1 MVKYKRNKHGQI
13 FEDWRE
19 PFTFYTFYP
28 KKEDIKYRILSL
40 QKMYEEEKFD
50 LFDHYVEKYLTKII
64 NDWKIFP
71 NKTAKDMERE
81 EILENINTILGP
93 YGTRMIYLFR
103 YLPFKLLGKRM
114 RNMLSN
120 SNVIEIDLNEKE
132 EMGIKEIIWGT
143 YMSNPLNKSLTEQYY
158 KDVSAKEYFSQY
170 TDGILNNLSALS
182 HIGVATDTGTISSNF
197 FKIIKVS

>member
-1 MVKYKRNKHGQI
+1 MVKYKRNKYGNV

-28 KKEDIKYRILSL
+28 KKEDIKYGILSL
-40 QKMYEEEKFD
+40 QKMVDEEKFE

-93 YGTRMIYLFR
+93 YGTRLIYFFR
-103 YLPFKLLGKRM
+103 YIPFKLLGKRM
-114 RNMLSN
+114 RNILSN
-120 SNVIEIDLNEKE
+120 SNIVEIDLNEME
-132 EMGIKEIIWGT
+132 DMGIKEIIWGS
-143 YMSNPLNKSLTEQYY
+143 YMSDPLNKPLTEDYY
-158 KDVSAKEYFSQY
+158 KGVSAKEYFSQY
-170 TDGILNNLSALS
+170 RDGVINNLAALP
-182 HIGVATDTGTISSNF
+182 HIGIATESGTLPCNF
-197 FKIIKVS
+197 FKIVKS